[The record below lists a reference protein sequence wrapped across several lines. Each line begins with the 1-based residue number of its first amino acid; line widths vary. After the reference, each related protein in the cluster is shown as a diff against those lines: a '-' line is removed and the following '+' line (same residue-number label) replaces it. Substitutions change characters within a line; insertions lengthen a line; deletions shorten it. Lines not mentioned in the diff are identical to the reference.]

1 MKKVLMCLLAST
13 LWLTAPVAAMADMNY
28 DFSDTFEP
36 FVRWPFHVNNVEVVG
51 EFPDA
56 DHLYH
61 VTESIENVADKLSSI
76 FQKNQQIGGTFYII
90 GISKQLSGE
99 YMLLFGRRNEHF
111 QAMISPENGGSVI
124 KVPAMP
130 VSYISGVYD
139 IAAYGYTMPDGTAVS
154 IDKFDEE

>member
-13 LWLTAPVAAMADMNY
+13 LWLPAPVAAMADMNY

-36 FVRWPFHVNNVEVVG
+36 FVQWPFHVNNVEVVG

-61 VTESIENVADKLSSI
+61 VTESL
-76 FQKNQQIGGTFYII
+76 
-90 GISKQLSGE
+90 E
-99 YMLLFGRRNEHF
+99 YVLLFGRRNEHF